1 MITLSQNV
9 QQVQESPVR
18 EGASVYEVTK
28 RPFQEEVR
36 NKSNLKK
43 VCFTQQSPNVPSG
56 IPSCKIFLS
65 KMPKMVDLASTDL
78 RRFARLANKPRQKYG
93 LFSKLSLELIGA
105 CDVDKN
111 SHTFLA
117 RENIHIK

>member
-43 VCFTQQSPNVPSG
+43 VCFTQQSPNVPSSM
-56 IPSCKIFLS
+56 PSHEGERD
-65 KMPKMVDLASTDL
+65 KMLNMINLASTGL
-78 RRFARLANKPRQKYG
+78 RRSARLAHNPRQKYG
-93 LFSKLSLELIGA
+93 LFS
-105 CDVDKN
+105 
-111 SHTFLA
+111 
-117 RENIHIK
+117 